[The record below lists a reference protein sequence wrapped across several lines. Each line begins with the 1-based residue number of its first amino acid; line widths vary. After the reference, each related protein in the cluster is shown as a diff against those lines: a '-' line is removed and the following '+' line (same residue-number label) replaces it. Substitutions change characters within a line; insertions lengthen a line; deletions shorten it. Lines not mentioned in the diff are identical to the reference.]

1 MNSENESALQRE
13 KFIKMTE
20 YPVERLIC
28 RLAVPTVISMMI
40 TSIYNMSDTYFVGK
54 LENVSA
60 TGAVGVVFPLMT
72 IIQAVGFFFG
82 HGSGNYMSRE
92 LGKHHLDTSKRMAS
106 VGFFSSV
113 LCCAVLACIG
123 MLFIEPFCLALGSTN
138 TILPFA
144 KEYMTY
150 ILISAPV
157 MAGSLV
163 INNQLRFQGNALY
176 AMFGITSGAI
186 LNIILDPVFIFVLD
200 MGIKGAAAATAISQ
214 CVSLVL
220 LIAGMLKSD
229 AINISPR
236 YFRPSVAVYKELVKG
251 GLPSLARQ
259 GLGSVSTVMLNSAAK
274 AFNDPAIAAVTI
286 VSRFMTVLSS
296 ALIGFGQGYQPVCG
310 FNYGAGLYDRVRR
323 AFWFCVK
330 SSVGFLLAL
339 SALGFIFAPQILMLF
354 QADSQTTVQI
364 GAAALRYQL
373 LTLPLMSW
381 VTMCNMTLQTVGKT
395 SSATVIAMSRQGIMF
410 IPCIIILPAV
420 FDLNGLIASQPVAD
434 LLSLAISIPVMIAFL
449 RELSRRQTSPST
461 ETA

>member
-1 MNSENESALQRE
+1 
-13 KFIKMTE
+13 
-20 YPVERLIC
+20 
-28 RLAVPTVISMMI
+28 
-40 TSIYNMSDTYFVGK
+40 
-54 LENVSA
+54 
-60 TGAVGVVFPLMT
+60 
-72 IIQAVGFFFG
+72 
-82 HGSGNYMSRE
+82 
-92 LGKHHLDTSKRMAS
+92 
-106 VGFFSSV
+106 
-113 LCCAVLACIG
+113 
-123 MLFIEPFCLALGSTN
+123 
-138 TILPFA
+138 
-144 KEYMTY
+144 MTY

-157 MAGSLV
+157 MAGSLF

-236 YFRPSVAVYKELVKG
+236 YFRPSVAVYKKLVKG

-354 QADSQTTVQI
+354 QADNQTTVQI

-434 LLSLAISIPVMIAFL
+434 LLSLAISIPVMTAFL
-449 RELSRRQTSPST
+449 RELSHRQTSPST